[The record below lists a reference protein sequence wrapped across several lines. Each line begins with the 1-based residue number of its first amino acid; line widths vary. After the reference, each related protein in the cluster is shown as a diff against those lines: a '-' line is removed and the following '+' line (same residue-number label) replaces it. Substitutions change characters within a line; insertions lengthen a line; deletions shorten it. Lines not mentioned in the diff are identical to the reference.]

1 MTEMLINTTAI
12 VALLVGFAALV
23 LLARHDAFA
32 APGTGYRPSDE
43 LGRFGFRRR
52 EA

>member
-1 MTEMLINTTAI
+1 MTEMLTTATAI

-23 LLARHDAFA
+23 VFSRRDAFA

-43 LGRFGFRRR
+43 LGTFGFRRR
-52 EA
+52 QA